1 MSEFDAIII
10 GGGPAGSS
18 AAIHLAA
25 RGARVLLAEQK
36 KFPRE
41 KLCGEFISPECL
53 GHFARLG
60 VLERMNE
67 ASGARV
73 AQTVFYAPSGRG
85 LAVPSAWFGGGE
97 GGALGL
103 SRAEM
108 DARLLARARD
118 AGVHVVEDAPL
129 AGVLVEGGRVVG
141 VRLHAGVRG
150 VSEYRSRVTIDAT
163 GRQRT
168 VARHAAR
175 ELKAGGDGDR
185 RVVASS
191 ERGVE
196 IRSSEHGEGAKARA
210 SLVAF
215 KAHLEGAR
223 GEARTCEIYFYPG
236 GYGGLSPVEG
246 GASNLCFIARARD
259 VRARGSDAERVM
271 REVLMR
277 NRRAAHTLASARART
292 RWLGVSIESFGRHAP
307 APAAGLL
314 AVGDAAAFIDP
325 FTGSGMLMALESG
338 ELAAHAVARWLAESD
353 RDAESGRLGAAFD
366 SLARDYRAAYAE
378 RFDARLRLCSALR
391 RAAFSPPQL
400 AEVAVL
406 ALGASERLRRRLAR
420 ATRRSATAGARR

>member
-1 MSEFDAIII
+1 MSDFDAIII
-10 GGGPAGSS
+10 GGGPAGAS

-53 GHFARLG
+53 EHFTRLG
-60 VLERMNE
+60 VLERITE
-67 ASGARV
+67 AGGARV
-73 AQTVFYAPSGRG
+73 SQTVFYAPSGRG

-108 DARLLARARD
+108 DARLLARAKD
-118 AGVHVVEDAPL
+118 AGVHVIEEAPL
-129 AGVLVEGGRVVG
+129 ACVVVEGGRVAG
-141 VRLHAGVRG
+141 VRLHVAGEGVR
-150 VSEYRSRVTIDAT
+150 EYRARVTVDAT

-175 ELKAGGDGDR
+175 ELKAGGDGER
-185 RVVASS
+185 RVAAPC
-191 ERGVE
+191 
-196 IRSSEHGEGAKARA
+196 EHGEGRRTRP
-210 SLVAF
+210 SFVAF

-223 GEARTCEIYFYPG
+223 GDGRTCEIYFYRG
-236 GYGGLSPVEG
+236 GYGGLNPVEG
-246 GASNLCFIARARD
+246 GLSNLCFIARARD
-259 VRARGSDAERVM
+259 VRERAGQAERVM

-277 NRRAAHTLASARART
+277 NRRAAATLAEAHART
-292 RWLGVSIESFGRHAP
+292 RWLAVSIESFGRRAP
-307 APAAGLL
+307 APALGLL

-338 ELAAHAVARWLAESD
+338 ELAARTVARWLEGPG
-353 RDAESGRLGAAFD
+353 RDSFD
-366 SLARDYRAAYAE
+366 ALSRDSFDALAREYRAAYAE

-391 RAAFSPPQL
+391 RAAFAPPQL
-400 AEVAVL
+400 AEVAVV
-406 ALGASERLRRRLAR
+406 ALGASERLRRGLAR
-420 ATRRSATAGARR
+420 ATRRRSALPG